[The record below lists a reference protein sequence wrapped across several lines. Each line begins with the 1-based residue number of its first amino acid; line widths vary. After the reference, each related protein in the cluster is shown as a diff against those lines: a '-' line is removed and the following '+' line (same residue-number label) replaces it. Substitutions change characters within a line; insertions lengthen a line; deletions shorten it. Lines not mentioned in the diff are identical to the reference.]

1 MALAAALYERLVF
14 SPLLS
19 LVDKALSRVRGDL
32 LRQARG
38 RVLELGIGSGLS
50 LSYYGS
56 EVTELVGLEPS
67 ATLLAQCQQ
76 RLEKCR
82 QRPAKSGRSHAA
94 PPTTLVQASA
104 ESLPWPDDHFDTVV
118 AFLVFCTIA
127 DPAQAIREVRRV
139 LRPGGQLL
147 FFEHVAAQEPGL
159 ARWQRRVNPLW
170 QHMACGCQLTR
181 DTRRLFL
188 EAGFP
193 MEPVPVRRHP
203 DIPLPLL
210 SPTISGAVT
219 HGV

>member
-1 MALAAALYERLVF
+1 MALGAALYERLVF

-19 LVDKALSRVRGDL
+19 LADKALSRVRGDL

-76 RLEKCR
+76 RLER
-82 QRPAKSGRSHAA
+82 RGQSPAA

-188 EAGFP
+188 EAGFS

-219 HGV
+219 HGG